1 MLIIGERLNCTRKHV
16 GAAVSEGNADFV
28 REEAQKQLDAGAQ
41 MLDVNG
47 GIAGHEAEYLCW
59 MVNIVQE
66 LGEIPICLDSADPE
80 ALSKAL
86 PLCKKTPMINSITDE
101 ADRIESLLPLVTEY
115 DAKVIALCLE
125 ASGTPKNAQD
135 RIETALRLVDTMT
148 KAGVPLGN
156 IYVDPC
162 VFPVST
168 GPEHGPAV
176 IDAVAAIK
184 SRFPE
189 VHISC
194 GVSNVSFGLPE
205 RRLLNRTFLPML
217 LARGMDTAIMDP
229 CDSKMMASLAAAE
242 ALLGVDEFC
251 MAYLEAHRGGKLE
264 DQ

>member
-1 MLIIGERLNCTRKHV
+1 MSG
-16 GAAVSEGNADFV
+16 GNADFV
-28 REEAQKQLDAGAQ
+28 REEARKQLDAGAH

-47 GIAGHEAEYLCW
+47 GIAGREAEYLCW

-80 ALSKAL
+80 ALSQAL
-86 PLCKKTPMINSITDE
+86 PLCKQTPMINSITDE
-101 ADRIESLLPLVTEY
+101 PERIESLLPLVKEFGT
-115 DAKVIALCLE
+115 KVIALCLQ
-125 ASGTPKNAQD
+125 ASGTPKNAED
-135 RIETALRLVDTMT
+135 RVETALRLVDTMT
-148 KAGVPLGN
+148 SAGVPLDK
-156 IYVDPC
+156 IYIDPC

-176 IDAVAAIK
+176 IDAIATIK
-184 SRFPE
+184 ARFPE

-229 CDSKMMASLAAAE
+229 CDTKMMASLSAAE
-242 ALLGVDEFC
+242 ALLGIDEFC
-251 MAYLEAHRGGKLE
+251 MAYLEAHRGGKRA